1 MSANVGASPDEFKEL
16 VRARTDIVQ
25 LIGETVA
32 LFNKGRDFKGLCPF
46 HDDHNP
52 SFTVNP
58 ERQTYMCWSCRKGGD
73 CFSFVMENDRIN
85 FRETL
90 ELLAKRA
97 GLELPASYARGPA
110 EPKEKPHLY
119 DALEWAEKEFHHCL
133 LTTAI
138 AERARNYLHQR
149 GFNSASIAKF
159 KLGYHPDSWDWLL
172 QRAKGR
178 FDPELLVRASLA
190 KERDSA
196 SGYGGSG
203 FYDQFV
209 DRVMFPIHDER
220 GRTVAFGGRI
230 LPDSK
235 AKSDA
240 KYLNSSETPVF
251 SKSRVCYALDVA
263 RDAIKKTGIVMVMEG
278 YADCVKAHQG
288 GILNAVATLGT
299 ALTETHVTVLKRL
312 ASRVILIF
320 DGDRAGV
327 EAAEKAIPRFLSQD
341 VDLRILTVPDELD
354 PDEFI
359 DQRGGDALLRLAEDA
374 PDAIEYQLRLLL
386 NRHGKT
392 TLNGR
397 QQVLEGMLNLL
408 TLSPGIVNS
417 LKEDLLV
424 GRLPQRLGISEVD
437 VRKRLKQIRSGQ
449 PATTS
454 RATDRKIAAS
464 SPGGDPTQIRR
475 AQLVDSLQRN
485 LKKDEMLECEF
496 LHILFTH
503 PDLIHAARQE
513 IGLDDV
519 RHEALREIL
528 SIWFDM
534 HEEAV
539 EPSYDRMLARI
550 ECPELK
556 RLVVWIEDQS
566 PRRTDPK
573 SSAGSSAVGT
583 ESAEAGLQRVI
594 EGMKWRRSHDAHE
607 ASKSLL
613 VERPSETANLTAE
626 SRAVLEQA
634 LRFHRKRTAK

>member
-1 MSANVGASPDEFKEL
+1 MSANGSGSSDEFKEL
-16 VRARTDIVQ
+16 VRSRTDIVQ

-32 LFNKGRDFKGLCPF
+32 LFAKGRDFKGLCPF

-58 ERQTYMCWSCRKGGD
+58 ERQTYRCWSCQKGGD
-73 CFSFVMENDRIN
+73 CFSFVMENDRIT

-90 ELLAKRA
+90 EMLAKRA
-97 GLELPASYARGPA
+97 GLELPASFARGPA

-133 LTTAI
+133 LTTAV
-138 AERARNYLHQR
+138 AERARNYLHSR
-149 GFNSASIAKF
+149 GFTSASIAKF
-159 KLGYHPDSWDWLL
+159 KLGFHPESWDWLL

-190 KERDSA
+190 KERD
-196 SGYGGSG
+196 GGNG
-203 FYDQFV
+203 FYDQFI

-230 LPDSK
+230 LPDSN

-240 KYLNSSETPVF
+240 KYLNSGETPVF
-251 SKSRVCYALDVA
+251 SKSRICYALDVA

-299 ALTETHVTVLKRL
+299 ALTETHVTILKRL
-312 ASRVILIF
+312 ARRVVLVF
-320 DGDRAGV
+320 DGDRAGI
-327 EAAEKAIPRFLSQD
+327 EAAEKAIPRFLAQD

-359 DQRGGDALLRLAEDA
+359 DQRGGDALLRLADDA

-386 NRHGKT
+386 ARHGKT
-392 TLNGR
+392 TLVAR
-397 QQVLEGMLNLL
+397 QQVLDGMLNLL
-408 TLSPGIVNS
+408 TLSPGIANS

-424 GRLPQRLGISEVD
+424 GRLPQRLGLPEVD
-437 VRKRLKQIRSGQ
+437 VRKRLKQLRSSQ
-449 PATTS
+449 PVPTS
-454 RATDRKIAAS
+454 RAIDGKVAAG
-464 SPGGDPTQIRR
+464 SPSGDADHIRR
-475 AQLVDSLQRN
+475 AQLVDSLQRS
-485 LKKDEMLECEF
+485 LKNDEMLECEF

-556 RLVVWIEDQS
+556 RLVVWIEHQS

-573 SSAGSSAVGT
+573 SSSGSSAVGM

-594 EGMKWRRSHDAHE
+594 ERMKWRRSRDAHE

-626 SRAVLEQA
+626 SRAVLEQV
-634 LRFHRKRTAK
+634 LRFHRERTAK